1 MDNIA
6 INLIKDYIISKFNN
20 ENEIPNF
27 KLFIVWKCKI
37 LQNWKYLIA
46 STLPDNMYYEITYN
60 GDKKEWYID
69 AYDKIDNVCKKCLD
83 M

>member
-6 INLIKDYIISKFNN
+6 INLIKDYIISKLNN
-20 ENEIPNF
+20 KDEISNF

-46 STLPDNMYYEITYN
+46 STLHDGMYYEITYN
-60 GDKKEWYID
+60 GDRKEWYID
-69 AYDKIDNVCKKCLD
+69 AYKKIDNVCKNA
-83 M
+83 

>member
-6 INLIKDYIISKFNN
+6 INLIKDYIISKLNN
-20 ENEIPNF
+20 KDEISNF

-46 STLPDNMYYEITYN
+46 STLMDGMYYELTYN
-60 GDKKEWYID
+60 GNKEEWYLD
-69 AYDKIDNVCKKCLD
+69 AYKKVNNKVIKNI
-83 M
+83 

>member
-6 INLIKDYIISKFNN
+6 INLIKDYIISKLNN
-20 ENEIPNF
+20 KDEISNF

-46 STLPDNMYYEITYN
+46 STLPDDMYYEITYN

-69 AYDKIDNVCKKCLD
+69 AYKKIDNVCKNA
-83 M
+83 